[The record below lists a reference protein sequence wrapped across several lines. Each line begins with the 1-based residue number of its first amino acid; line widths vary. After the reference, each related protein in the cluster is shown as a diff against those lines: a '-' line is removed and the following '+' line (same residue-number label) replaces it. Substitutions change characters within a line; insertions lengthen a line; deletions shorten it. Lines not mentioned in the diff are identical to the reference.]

1 VKLRRIL
8 SIIPIVLVASFLVFC
23 LEVFLPGDTAANLA
37 GPDASAARIE
47 EIRHSLN
54 LDRPI
59 PVRYVEWLG
68 DAAQGDLGRSL
79 FTRRSVSTEILDRW
93 TVTVQ
98 LVTGAMILAVVIGVP
113 LGILA
118 AVRRGGWLD
127 RLLLA
132 GAAVGAA
139 LPGFLLGIV
148 LMVVFSIQLDWLPVA
163 GYVPFSRS
171 PGDWARTMVLP
182 TVALSAL
189 VAAELTRQ
197 VRSALIETL
206 EQDYARTAR
215 AKGMPEH
222 VVVLRHGM
230 RLAAQPA
237 IAVLGVQA
245 ARLFGGA
252 VIVEQVFALPGLGR
266 YTIDAITNR
275 DFPVLQGVV
284 PLTVAIAVVLS
295 LLSELA
301 QRALNP
307 RLRAAAG
314 S

>member
-1 VKLRRIL
+1 MKLRRIL

-37 GPDASAARIE
+37 GPEASAARIE
-47 EIRHSLN
+47 EVRQSLN

-98 LVTGAMILAVVIGVP
+98 LVVGAMVLAVIIGVP
-113 LGILA
+113 LGIIA

-127 RLLLA
+127 RMLLA

-171 PGDWARTMVLP
+171 PGDWLRTMILP

-284 PLTVAIAVVLS
+284 PLTVAIAVVLG
-295 LLSELA
+295 LLAEVA

-307 RLRAAAG
+307 RLRVEAAR
-314 S
+314 